1 MENKE
6 LILCALDILEAI
18 KLNNIESIKPLIETF
33 NTLISDND
41 DNVDVYS
48 LLPAGEIFDDYDN
61 EAYKYF
67 VFNINLPD
75 LERLRWNLTIR
86 DLGLKTEEATAFI
99 IQTLNDMDSLPEY
112 VVASLIYLCVKI
124 NRYDLLSDIR
134 IKILAKE

>member
-18 KLNNIESIKPLIETF
+18 KFNNIESIKPLVETC
-33 NTLISDND
+33 NTLISDNSD
-41 DNVDVYS
+41 DVDIYS

-67 VFNINLPD
+67 ILNINLPNF
-75 LERLRWNLTIR
+75 ERLRWNLTIR
-86 DLGLKTEEATAFI
+86 DLGSDIEETTAFI
-99 IQTLNDMDSLPEY
+99 TQTLNNVDELPGY
-112 VVASLIYLCVKI
+112 VITSLIYLCIKI

-134 IKILAKE
+134 NKILTKE